1 MHAGQHGAQKRHSPN
16 QTATLSELFL
26 SILKQRN
33 AENRRNQAARP
44 LDTPPSTTLSEE
56 NGARGNPP
64 TPSGSL
70 PFPLLTVH
78 APVRYKRIACLLL
91 LLRPHGPAKHADP
104 ADSSPTTT
112 IICAIAKLERRKK
125 RPQALQKSRLRLLNA
140 PKSTLT
146 GPNTSKTLPPMPKLP
161 RNMASKRR

>member
-56 NGARGNPP
+56 NRARGNPP
-64 TPSGSL
+64 RRAGHSCSRSL
-70 PFPLLTVH
+70 TAPAPL
-78 APVRYKRIACLLL
+78 RYKRIACLLL
-91 LLRPHGPAKHADP
+91 LLRPHVPAKLADR
-104 ADSSPTTT
+104 AD
-112 IICAIAKLERRKK
+112 
-125 RPQALQKSRLRLLNA
+125 
-140 PKSTLT
+140 
-146 GPNTSKTLPPMPKLP
+146 
-161 RNMASKRR
+161 